1 MDTNPG
7 ILFQGIITNTGLWAA
22 IIATITITLLGFLLY
37 KFKVLNDQ
45 GTISIQKIIINILL
59 PFLAFYSFMKNAE
72 KSDIKTLGIVFGL
85 SALYYI
91 LLTTIALVWV
101 KLVPKAVPQ
110 KVILRAEKEFNE
122 WQDSQELDQKELF
135 NKMAFLD
142 SLKKKHLVTWLMC
155 IYGSNILFAT
165 PIIMGVYPQ
174 GIQLG
179 ALNIWNILY
188 YIGGFG
194 LAYTLISGV
203 RFTKKEFK
211 FTMKKALLNPSL
223 LAIVAALLLWSTQYI
238 PGAGSTITALPKTGV
253 GSKGGE
259 VLIDGQKIFK
269 DFEQVGTFGPN
280 FSKIYSYTYAV
291 FDAKTGQI
299 VERVQWVVWD
309 SINQVYVP
317 YAGKPTGWFDL
328 NTTMPYLAKPI
339 STLASLVSPLI
350 WIVIGTSLA
359 KTDLR
364 AMFTSKQNWLFLF
377 FKMVLMPALILVM
390 LIPFVKTRILDPSVG
405 AVLVMTG
412 SVPPGTTV
420 VIYSQHFKTHE
431 NYTSQVSSLC
441 TMLSFI
447 FIPIWLVIGVV
458 VLQII

>member
-45 GTISIQKIIINILL
+45 GTLSIQKIIINVLL

-72 KSDIKTLGIVFGL
+72 KTDIKTLGIVFGL

-91 LLTTIALVWV
+91 LLTTIALIWV
-101 KLVPKAVPQ
+101 KLVPQAVP
-110 KVILRAEKEFNE
+110 KKIILRAEREFNE
-122 WQDSQELDQKELF
+122 WQDSQELEQKEIF
-135 NKMAFLD
+135 NKSAFLD

-188 YIGGFG
+188 YVGGFG

-211 FTMKKALLNPSL
+211 FTLKKALLNPSL
-223 LAIVAALLLWSTQYI
+223 LAILGALILWSSQYI
-238 PGAGSTITALPKTGV
+238 PGAGSTIRDLPLTGE
-253 GSKGGE
+253 GAKSGT
-259 VLIDGQKIFK
+259 VLIGNQEVVKTFS
-269 DFEQVGTFGPN
+269 QVGTFGPN
-280 FSKIYSYTYAV
+280 FSKIYAYTYA
-291 FDAKTGQI
+291 DGK
-299 VERVQWVVWD
+299 VQWVVWD
-309 SINQVYVP
+309 SIKQLYVP
-317 YAGKPTGWFDL
+317 YQGKPTGWFDL
-328 NTTMPYLAKPI
+328 NVTMPYLAKPI
-339 STLASLVSPLI
+339 SILASLVSPLI

-364 AMFTSKQNWLFLF
+364 AMFASKQNWLFLM
-377 FKMVLMPALILVM
+377 FKMILMPALILVM
-390 LIPFVKTRILDPSVG
+390 LIPFVKAKILDPSVG

-458 VLQII
+458 VLQVI